1 LGSLKKLKKLSS
13 LFKAPSVTTYLSGR
27 SKTMCIVVNS
37 LSHSFSLS
45 FSPSLSLLLSLSP
58 SFYPSFFLTLSISVS
73 LFLYPTV
80 SLSLCLSVSFALS
93 LSCSCSLSLSLSLF
107 VDHLQSSYHRHLLPP
122 EPHPLDGV
130 RPEDVKLH
138 VQGDEAKGLR
148 RRGGGLE

>member
-93 LSCSCSLSLSLSLF
+93 LSCSCSLSLSLSLSSLIICNHLIIVTCSLRNLILWMAF
-107 VDHLQSSYHRHLLPP
+107 VLKMSNSMF
-122 EPHPLDGV
+122 
-130 RPEDVKLH
+130 
-138 VQGDEAKGLR
+138 R
-148 RRGGGLE
+148 R